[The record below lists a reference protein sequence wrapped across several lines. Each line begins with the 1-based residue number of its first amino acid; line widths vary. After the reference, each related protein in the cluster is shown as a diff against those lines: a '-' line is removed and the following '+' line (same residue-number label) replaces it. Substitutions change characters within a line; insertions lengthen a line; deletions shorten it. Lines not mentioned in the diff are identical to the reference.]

1 MLRVLTEVF
10 NNQVARGRA
19 LLVRRRSACARAA
32 EVAGTRVRDLW
43 GRRERWT
50 GPTRATGARDNSP
63 AAGKG
68 LTCGA
73 AAQPARD

>member
-43 GRRERWT
+43 GRREAMD
-50 GPTRATGARDNSP
+50 GSDALPARATILRGGEGVNPRVPD
-63 AAGKG
+63 
-68 LTCGA
+68 
-73 AAQPARD
+73 

>member
-32 EVAGTRVRDLW
+32 EVAGTRVRGLW

-50 GPTRATGARDNSP
+50 GPTRYRRARQFSGGGEGVN
-63 AAGKG
+63 
-68 LTCGA
+68 
-73 AAQPARD
+73 